1 MQPQMHQGKDTN
13 KIYGMIEIFNAN
25 LKGILE
31 IGIDEDT
38 TTSFDREP
46 RLQQ

>member
-1 MQPQMHQGKDTN
+1 MQPQMHQGKNTS
-13 KIYGMIEIFNAN
+13 KIYGTIEIFNVN
-25 LKGILE
+25 LKDILE

-46 RLQQ
+46 RLQR